1 MWYGKEWSRP
11 SKGSGMRVEGRQRRQ
26 QQQQQQ
32 PVVYMIYTETLGV
45 CVAAPAESPGM
56 RGVGCCLRVRR
67 WVRPGTRRKRLEF
80 RIKYV
85 NDG

>member
-11 SKGSGMRVEGRQRRQ
+11 SKGSGMRVEGRQRR

-67 WVRPGTRRKRLEF
+67 WVRPGTRRKRLKV

-85 NDG
+85 QVG